1 MYQVLVL
8 GPCQVAGP
16 APLVSAVTQYAA
28 CHPSLLVMMAVMALT
43 TAWTIALLVC
53 QLYQVNMGCGYYFA
67 PNCLHTQLL
76 LLRASKKLHKSTK
89 QCKKY

>member
-16 APLVSAVTQYAA
+16 APLVTAVTQYAA
-28 CHPSLLVMMAVMALT
+28 CHPSLLIMMAVMALT
-43 TAWTIALLVC
+43 TAWTIALLAC
-53 QLYQVNMGCGYYFA
+53 QLYQVNMGVVII
-67 PNCLHTQLL
+67 LHTQLL
-76 LLRASKKLHKSTK
+76 LLRASKKLYKSTK